1 MSNTH
6 SFHNSMKFRLWWRR
20 MSVSSPRMTIKSQLP
35 WPVRAAIFVGGAAV
49 VIGLGSLIYE
59 DGRVPGFAVDG
70 HDEILHLK
78 EQVQK
83 LTAERDQYSTTANSA
98 ETKQNI
104 DRSEQQQLAVQ
115 VKSLEDENTKLKE
128 DLAFFESLLPVD
140 ANAQGVSIRKL
151 KAESVAPNQ
160 LHYQLLVMQGGKGDH
175 DFTGNL
181 QLNVTVVQNGKSAM
195 IAFPEPAATPA
206 ANAPSATAET
216 DNFKLAF
223 KHYQRVD
230 GVLTLPDGAVIKSV
244 QARILDKGQIRAQL
258 STYL

>member
-1 MSNTH
+1 MRAGI
-6 SFHNSMKFRLWWRR
+6 FAAG
-20 MSVSSPRMTIKSQLP
+20 
-35 WPVRAAIFVGGAAV
+35 AAIVVGT
-49 VIGLGSLIYE
+49 GSLFYE
-59 DGRVPGFAVDG
+59 DGGVSSFSGDG
-70 HDEILHLK
+70 KAEIVHLK

-175 DFTGNL
+175 DFIGNL

-206 ANAPSATAET
+206 PNAPGASAPAKAEAATAL

>member
-1 MSNTH
+1 
-6 SFHNSMKFRLWWRR
+6 MKFRLWWRR

-35 WPVRAAIFVGGAAV
+35 WPMRAAIFVVGAAV
-49 VIGLGSLIYE
+49 IVGIGSLLYE
-59 DGRVPGFAVDG
+59 DGRVPGLSVDG
-70 HDEILHLK
+70 GHEEITHLK

-104 DRSEQQQLAVQ
+104 DRSEQQQLGAQ

-151 KAESVAPNQ
+151 KAETVAPNQ

-175 DFTGNL
+175 DFIGNL

-195 IAFPEPAATPA
+195 IAFPEPTTSPA
-206 ANAPSATAET
+206 ASAPTGP

-230 GVLTLPDGAVIKSV
+230 GTLTVPDGAVIKSV

-258 STYL
+258 SSYL

>member
-1 MSNTH
+1 
-6 SFHNSMKFRLWWRR
+6 

-35 WPVRAAIFVGGAAV
+35 WPMRAAIFVVGAAV
-49 VIGLGSLIYE
+49 VVGVGSMLYE
-59 DGRVPGFAVDG
+59 DGRVPGLSADGG
-70 HDEILHLK
+70 HDEIAHLK
-78 EQVQK
+78 DQVQK

-104 DRSEQQQLAVQ
+104 DRSEQQQLGAQ

-151 KAESVAPNQ
+151 KAESIAPNQ

-175 DFTGNL
+175 DFIGNL

-195 IAFPEPAATPA
+195 IAFPEPTASPA
-206 ANAPSATAET
+206 ASATANSAT
-216 DNFKLAF
+216 NAAAASPSNTATATAAGPDNYKLAF

-230 GVLTLPDGAVIKSV
+230 GTLTVPDGAVIKSV

-258 STYL
+258 SAYL

>member
-1 MSNTH
+1 M
-6 SFHNSMKFRLWWRR
+6 
-20 MSVSSPRMTIKSQLP
+20 
-35 WPVRAAIFVGGAAV
+35 RAMIFLAGAAV
-49 VIGLGSLIYE
+49 VAGLGSLLYE
-59 DGRVPGFAVDG
+59 DGRVPGFSADG
-70 HDEILHLK
+70 KEEISHLK

-83 LTAERDQYSTTANSA
+83 LTSERDQYSTTANSA

-104 DRSEQQQLAVQ
+104 DRSEQQQLVAQ

-175 DFTGNL
+175 DFIGNL

-195 IAFPEPAATPA
+195 IAFPEPAASPA
-206 ANAPSATAET
+206 SSAASSTAAAGP
-216 DNFKLAF
+216 DNYKLAF